1 MKSAYTY
8 ILANYAR
15 NLFYVGATEDIDA
28 RKVEHREGKDA
39 YYSREQ
45 HLIHLVYFEH
55 VESLMHAVVREKQIR
70 SLSNE
75 EKIAL
80 IRSANPRMEDL
91 GADPSIKLGL

>member
-15 NLFYVGATEDIDA
+15 NLFYVGATEDIDK
-28 RKVEHREGKDA
+28 RKAEHRAGKDA

-55 VESLMHAVVREKQIR
+55 FESLMHAVVREKQIR
-70 SLSNE
+70 SMSLE
-75 EKIAL
+75 QKIAL
-80 IRSANPRMEDL
+80 IKSANPKMEDL
-91 GADPSIKLGL
+91 SANPDTKLGF